1 MVWNFSGTEP
11 ASAHPSCTF
20 ASFSSKVRTSMD
32 KYLRKRADNTRPI
45 PIAAWSVTL
54 VAFFLLITVPL
65 LLRHRLSRAAR
76 NTWPPAPV
84 WQGSGVLHAANG
96 SAYPLYLKVRFE
108 RKHDGSGPA
117 DGKANLIG
125 TASLCTAQK
134 TPIDLDISGSLDGWW
149 LENGKAVTLYFRTEQ
164 NSSPKLFFL
173 LYGSWQGTELVLE
186 DRGTLAYFFKTSTD
200 KKSQRKPSTTHKNT
214 QITLHYGEKNEFE
227 PLCRSAT

>member
-1 MVWNFSGTEP
+1 
-11 ASAHPSCTF
+11 
-20 ASFSSKVRTSMD
+20 MD
-32 KYLRKRADNTRPI
+32 KHLRTRADNTRPI
-45 PIAAWSVTL
+45 QIAAGILSL
-54 VAFFLLITVPL
+54 VVFFLSITVPL

-117 DGKANLIG
+117 DGKTNLIG
-125 TASLCTAQK
+125 RASLCTAQK
-134 TPIDLDISGSLDGWW
+134 TPIDLEISGSFDGWW
-149 LENGKAVTLYFRTEQ
+149 LENGKAVTLYFRTER

-186 DRGTLAYFFKTSTD
+186 DRGTLAYFFKTSSD
-200 KKSQRKPSTTHKNT
+200 KSRPKLPTTHKNT

-227 PLCRSAT
+227 PLCPSGT